1 MSTKSLPQK
10 KFTQTFVLAEQK
22 NGYFVLN
29 DIFRYLLEDDE
40 EAEVMEDPKRTSA
53 ETGYQEQPSTVTQE
67 DPQQLTSTG
76 DVATQQHDASVV
88 DQALEKAIEEQ
99 PSLTKEAS
107 NVEAAPDTSNDA
119 AQVEESATAEP
130 VAEEAAPEPTA
141 EVAEPAQETEA
152 LEPEAPEAP
161 EPTPAP
167 SPPKPTPAQPAA
179 ASTPAAPAKP
189 AAPKTWAS
197 MLAANRA
204 PVPAVPISSPIAT
217 PTPAPKPAPVTP
229 APNAQAATPTPSS
242 VQVPPTEVPEPSDT
256 PVSTGSEWITAG
268 EQHGKKQNR
277 QQQSAQQQPAENSRG
292 YIKNLPENVDGNAL
306 REALAKAGGVF
317 HLDINKQKVSCC
329 CNIIWLT
336 TPLTT

>member
-40 EAEVMEDPKRTSA
+40 EAEAMEDPKRTSA

-67 DPQQLTSTG
+67 EPQQLTSTD
-76 DVATQQHDASVV
+76 DVATQQHDATVV

-99 PSLTKEAS
+99 PALTKEAS
-107 NVEAAPDTSNDA
+107 VDNVEAAADTTNDA
-119 AQVEESATAEP
+119 DQVEESAPAETT
-130 VAEEAAPEPTA
+130 AEEAVPEPTPEA
-141 EVAEPAQETEA
+141 AEPAHETEA
-152 LEPEAPEAP
+152 PEPEAPQAP

-204 PVPAVPISSPIAT
+204 PVPALSLIHI
-217 PTPAPKPAPVTP
+217 
-229 APNAQAATPTPSS
+229 
-242 VQVPPTEVPEPSDT
+242 
-256 PVSTGSEWITAG
+256 
-268 EQHGKKQNR
+268 
-277 QQQSAQQQPAENSRG
+277 
-292 YIKNLPENVDGNAL
+292 
-306 REALAKAGGVF
+306 
-317 HLDINKQKVSCC
+317 
-329 CNIIWLT
+329 
-336 TPLTT
+336 